1 MKTENIKISS
11 ALYAIIVLFSIFTA
25 LSAIISYSSLNKIH
39 QASTTM
45 YFDRII
51 PLQKLKIVS
60 DRLAL
65 DIVNTTYE
73 MNHNTMDWQEGNTL
87 IEKSLAEIKENWD
100 NFLTTKIEGDE
111 LILKDEAEKLRAK
124 AIQAVEDLLK
134 ITTVKNEAT
143 ASELNTFIETQL
155 YTHIDPFIAQITK
168 LMNVQLTIADKVY
181 NESES
186 TYNNAVLNLGLT
198 IFSGLIIILAIS
210 LFVISTTRKS
220 IKYANDVISEIA
232 SGNLDITIKRGGK
245 DEISTLLNNMA
256 RMLAR
261 IKAVVSDISAGAIMV
276 KKASTELNA
285 ASNQIAQGA
294 SEQASSIEE
303 ISASIEEMT
312 SNIQQ
317 NLSNAQ
323 RSEQISTKAANE
335 VSAVKQSSIE
345 SMKSIKM
352 IAEKISMIGSISFQ
366 THILALNAAIEAARA
381 GKHGK
386 GFGVVASEVGKL
398 AERSKVSATEIDQLA
413 TNSVK
418 ISENAGAMLQRIV
431 PDIIS
436 TSRFVQ
442 EITAANNE
450 QSIGANQINNGV
462 QQLNQ
467 VTQQNA
473 SASEELSSNAHELD
487 DMADDLLRSVEYF
500 KMDKTILTRSMLTK
514 TTRDF

>member
-1 MKTENIKISS
+1 MKTENVKISS
-11 ALYAIIVLFSIFTA
+11 ALYAIIILFAIFTA
-25 LSAIISYSSLNKIH
+25 VIAVISYSSLNKIH

-51 PLQKLKIVS
+51 PLQQLKIVS

-73 MNHNTMDWQEGNTL
+73 MNHNTMDWQVGNTL
-87 IEKSLAEIKENWD
+87 IKKSLAEIKENWN
-100 NFLTTKIEGDE
+100 NFHSTKIDVDE
-111 LILKDEAEKLRAK
+111 LILKDEAEKLRAN
-124 AIQAVEDLLK
+124 AIGAVEDLLK
-134 ITTVKNEAT
+134 ITTVKNEVT
-143 ASELNTFIETQL
+143 ASELNNFIETQL

-181 NESES
+181 HESKN
-186 TYNNAVLNLGLT
+186 TYKNAVLSLGLT
-198 IFSGLIIILAIS
+198 IFMGLIIILAIS

-220 IKYANDVISEIA
+220 MKYANDVISEIA
-232 SGNLDITIKRGGK
+232 NGNLDITIKRGGK
-245 DEISTLLNNMA
+245 DEISTLLNNMS
-256 RMLAR
+256 RMLAK
-261 IKAVVSDISAGAIMV
+261 IKTVVSDISAGAIMV
-276 KKASTELNA
+276 KRASAELNA

-303 ISASIEEMT
+303 ISSSIEEMT

-335 VSAVKQSSIE
+335 VSAVQQSSME

-352 IAEKISMIGSISFQ
+352 IAEKISVIGSISFQ

-381 GKHGK
+381 GQHGK

-398 AERSKVSATEIDQLA
+398 AERSKVSAIEIDRLA
-413 TNSVK
+413 ASSVK
-418 ISENAGAMLQRIV
+418 ITETAGTLLQRIV
-431 PDIIS
+431 PDIVS

-462 QQLNQ
+462 QQLNE

-473 SASEELSSNAHELD
+473 SASEELSSNAHELA
-487 DMADDLLRSVEYF
+487 DMADDLLRSIEYF
-500 KMDKTILTRSMLTK
+500 KVEKSGLS
-514 TTRDF
+514 

>member
-1 MKTENIKISS
+1 MKTENIKIST
-11 ALYAIIVLFSIFTA
+11 ALYAIIILFSIFTA
-25 LSAIISYSSLNKIH
+25 FSAIISYSSLYKIH

-45 YFDRII
+45 FFDRIT
-51 PLQKLKIVS
+51 PLEQLKKVS

-73 MNHNTMDWQEGNTL
+73 MNHNTMDWQVGNT
-87 IEKSLAEIKENWD
+87 IIKKSLSEIDENWN
-100 NFLTTKIEGDE
+100 NFLKTKIEGDE

-134 ITTVKNEAT
+134 ITSVKNEAT
-143 ASELNTFIETQL
+143 ASQLNTFIETQL

-168 LMNVQLTIADKVY
+168 LMNIQLTIADKVY
-181 NESES
+181 RESEN
-186 TYNNAVLNLGLT
+186 TYRSAVLSLGLT

-210 LFVISTTRKS
+210 LFVISRTRKS
-220 IKYANDVISEIA
+220 MKYANDVISEIA
-232 SGNLDITIKRGGK
+232 SGNLDITIRKEGK
-245 DEISTLLNNMA
+245 DEISTLLQNMD
-256 RMLAR
+256 RMLTR
-261 IKAVVSDISAGAIMV
+261 IKGVVSDISAGAIMV
-276 KKASTELNA
+276 KRASNELNA

-323 RSEQISTKAANE
+323 RSEQVSTKAANE
-335 VSAVKQSSIE
+335 VSAVQQSSME
-345 SMKSIKM
+345 SLKSIKM
-352 IAEKISMIGSISFQ
+352 IAEKISVIGSISFQ

-381 GKHGK
+381 GQQGK
-386 GFGVVASEVGKL
+386 GFGVVAAEVGKL
-398 AERSKVSATEIDQLA
+398 AERSKISAIEIDRLA
-413 TNSVK
+413 SNSVK
-418 ISENAGAMLQRIV
+418 ITETAGALLQRIV
-431 PDIIS
+431 PDIVS

-473 SASEELSSNAHELD
+473 SASEELSSNASELS
-487 DMADDLLRSVEYF
+487 DMADDLLRSIEYF
-500 KMDKTILTRSMLTK
+500 KIEKSNSKQISLHRSVREL
-514 TTRDF
+514 